1 MLGKKEPQPSFSDL
15 EREQRLS
22 PRHFLRQ
29 IGLPP
34 WTIPELKLELGSIWR
49 CPLFWTKL
57 SEKISFFSIYGVMV
71 YSACPLGEY
80 GSAGEQPERRYGW
93 MTEGQSLMGSAFLL
107 PAPPDSP
114 KALNSG

>member
-34 WTIPELKLELGSIWR
+34 WTIPELKLELGSI
-49 CPLFWTKL
+49 
-57 SEKISFFSIYGVMV
+57 
-71 YSACPLGEY
+71 
-80 GSAGEQPERRYGW
+80 
-93 MTEGQSLMGSAFLL
+93 
-107 PAPPDSP
+107 
-114 KALNSG
+114 